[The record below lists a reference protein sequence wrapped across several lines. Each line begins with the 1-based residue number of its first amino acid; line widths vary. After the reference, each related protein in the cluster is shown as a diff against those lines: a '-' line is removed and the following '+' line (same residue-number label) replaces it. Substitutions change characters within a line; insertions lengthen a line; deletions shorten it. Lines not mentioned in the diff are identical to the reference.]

1 MNDKSGRQFVDTNI
15 LVYAHDISAGEKH
28 ERTKDLITHLW
39 NSGNGCLSIQVLQE
53 FYVTIVQKVARPL
66 RPEMAA
72 QIISDLSQWKLHI
85 PIVSDVLEAIDI
97 HQRNKLSFWD
107 ALIICSA
114 KKLGC
119 AILWTEDLNTD
130 QCYEGVKVLNPFT
143 LN

>member
-1 MNDKSGRQFVDTNI
+1 
-15 LVYAHDISAGEKH
+15 
-28 ERTKDLITHLW
+28 
-39 NSGNGCLSIQVLQE
+39 
-53 FYVTIVQKVARPL
+53 
-66 RPEMAA
+66 MAA

-119 AILWTEDLNTD
+119 AILWTEDLNTG

-143 LN
+143 LQL